1 MCLDKNQKTHTAI
14 LQIIRENIKNAKK
27 STKTCMSLV
36 KCWRSSM
43 VEFLASN
50 QTMRV
55 QSSSPAPNTFLF
67 DYFVEIGRMMIHHSA
82 NFNIR

>member
-1 MCLDKNQKTHTAI
+1 MQKN
-14 LQIIRENIKNAKK
+14 
-27 STKTCMSLV
+27 TKMCMSLV
-36 KCWRSSM
+36 KCWCISM

-55 QSSSPAPNTFLF
+55 QSSSPAPNTFLY
-67 DYFVEIGRMMIHHSA
+67 DYFVEIGRMMIYHSA